1 LNAENFVD
9 RIVAKKLSE
18 NQKAKGILLKAVVS
32 MCEAFEKSELG
43 KKVASAKNSG
53 RLCKAENKFKFLMD
67 DTIFTGS
74 MDLIFQDSDQML
86 FVVDYKTDR
95 VAKPELYIEQLSCY
109 RKAASEIFHVDTK
122 DIKTFLYYLRYD
134 KEIDISDYTV

>member
-1 LNAENFVD
+1 MFHLFLMKVLI
-9 RIVAKKLSE
+9 RK
-18 NQKAKGILLKAVVS
+18 NQKAKEILLKTIVS
-32 MCEAFEKSELG
+32 MCEAFKQSDLG
-43 KKVASAKNSG
+43 KKVADAKRSN

-74 MDLIFQDSDQML
+74 MDLIFQDSDKK
-86 FVVDYKTDR
+86 FFIVDYKTDR

-109 RKAASEIFHVDTK
+109 RKAASEIFQVDTK

>member
-1 LNAENFVD
+1 
-9 RIVAKKLSE
+9 
-18 NQKAKGILLKAVVS
+18 

-43 KKVASAKNSG
+43 KKVSDAKNSG

-74 MDLIFQDSDQML
+74 MDLIFQDSDQKL
-86 FVVDYKTDR
+86 FIVDYKTDR
-95 VAKPELYIEQLSCY
+95 AAKPELYIEQLSCY